1 MLTYWVVGGIV
12 LLVAEIVVPGMVLGF
27 LGAAALLVAL
37 LLWLGVIEGLAPA
50 LTTWFIGSIVML
62 VALRGLFQ
70 RLMPGDTEVHSTDED
85 LDAQG
90 AVVEV
95 AETIPKGEKGRI
107 RYRGTTW
114 AATCYERTLEAGGQA
129 RLVTRDGIGWV
140 VEPLEDG
147 PEDLV

>member
-37 LLWLGVIEGLAPA
+37 ALWLGVIEGLVAA
-50 LTTWFIGSIVML
+50 LTSWFIGSIVML

-70 RLMPGDTEVHSTDED
+70 RLMPGDEGIQSTDEE
-85 LDAQG
+85 LDAFG
-90 AVVEV
+90 TVVEV
-95 AETIPKGEKGRI
+95 AETIPKGERGRI

-114 AATCYERTLEAGGQA
+114 AATCYEQTLEAGGRA
-129 RLVTRDGIGWV
+129 RLVTRDGIAWI
-140 VEPLEDG
+140 VEPVDEG